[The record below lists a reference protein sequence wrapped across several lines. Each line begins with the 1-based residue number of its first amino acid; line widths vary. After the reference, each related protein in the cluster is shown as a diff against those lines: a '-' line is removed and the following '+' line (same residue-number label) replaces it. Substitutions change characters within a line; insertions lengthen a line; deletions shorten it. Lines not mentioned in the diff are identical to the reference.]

1 MQQLVCIP
9 NFSEGQNATVIRKI
23 AESIRAV
30 KHVTLHRIDTGFD
43 THRTVMTFSG
53 NADNVVAAAFA
64 AVREAATWID
74 MSKHKGIH
82 PRIGATDVLPLVPLS
97 DISMEETVV
106 LVRQLA
112 ERIAK
117 ELVIPTYCYEFAAFT
132 EVRRNLAVCRSGEY
146 EGIPQKFMQQ
156 DGKPD
161 FGTAVWNDTVKKS
174 GVTIVGARNFL
185 IAVNFN
191 LNTTSQTVAHE
202 IAKDVR
208 ESGRTVNGIRECGML
223 KGCKAI
229 GWYVKEYGI
238 AQVSMNIT
246 DITATPLH
254 IAFETVNRAA
264 QKRGVEVTG
273 TEIIGMI
280 PKSVLIVAGEY
291 FSNCSALSENELLDI
306 AVSRL
311 NLNELQPSDWT
322 RRVL

>member
-1 MQQLVCIP
+1 MQQLVSIP
-9 NFSEGQNATVIRKI
+9 NFSEGQDVTVIQKI
-23 AESIRAV
+23 AESIRSV
-30 KHVTLHRIDTGFD
+30 NNVTLHRIDTGFD

-53 NADNVVAAAFA
+53 NAENVVEAAFS

-97 DISMEETVV
+97 GISMEETIV
-106 LVRQLA
+106 LARQLA
-112 ERIAK
+112 ERIAD
-117 ELVIPTYCYEFAAFT
+117 ELSIPTYCYEFAAFT
-132 EVRRNLAVCRSGEY
+132 DTRRNLAVCRSGEY
-146 EGIPQKFMQQ
+146 EGITRKFMQP

-161 FGTAVWNDTVKKS
+161 FGMALWNDTVKKS

-191 LNTTSQTVAHE
+191 LNTTSQVIAHE

-208 ESGRTVNGIRECGML
+208 ESGRMVNGIRQKGSL

-246 DITATPLH
+246 DIATTPLH
-254 IAFETVNRAA
+254 IAFEAVKNAA
-264 QKRGVEVTG
+264 QQRGVEVTG

-280 PKSVLIVAGEY
+280 PKSVLTAAGKY
-291 FSNCSALSENELLDI
+291 FNDTETNETDLQNI
-306 AVSRL
+306 AANGL
-311 NLNELQPSDWT
+311 NLNELEKFDLSQ
-322 RRVL
+322 RLL